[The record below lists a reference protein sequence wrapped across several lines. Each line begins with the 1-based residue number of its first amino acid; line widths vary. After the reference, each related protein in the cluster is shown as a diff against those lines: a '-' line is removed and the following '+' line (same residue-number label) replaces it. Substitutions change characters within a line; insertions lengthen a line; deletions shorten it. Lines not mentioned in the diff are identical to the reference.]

1 MYRFLIFITLFVIN
15 PLTSFSQELAWSLV
29 ADRSTDT
36 KLYDRHDISTQNN
49 QLVLDFS
56 EFARNR
62 KPIKVKLSEDA
73 TPNASFSFFTFIKSS
88 EGSIQNSIIVS
99 NKQEDSSDGWEIKTN
114 ELGGW
119 EWNLRSNNKIVAE
132 YKTIASKYAI
142 NDGYFHMLGFSYDFR
157 KNQVW
162 IYFDGEHIGVINVDK
177 VNASGFNEIFIGGIG
192 SNEKTAFAGYFK
204 KLYLFKDVMR
214 LGSVKRLYTNNPK
227 YKGTIGTNGTFY
239 SRIKVLTWNVKDG
252 GTTNGNVVGPKRTL
266 KILKDSKADI
276 ISLIEVKNSL
286 EYFAEELGFYFYS
299 INDNLAILSRFPI
312 KRTLKIFSA
321 DKLGAVEISIS
332 KKQSLYF
339 FNIALDNKADWS
351 DFSNRYTDEEFRL
364 KELESRG
371 KDITEIMEQ
380 IEIILKPSGN
390 TSIILSGELN
400 SISAEDENGD
410 YNTYPVSKIIHDYGF
425 KDSYRE
431 FHPNSRVYP
440 GYTRNTNSDKNRQG
454 RVDYILYKGKKLM
467 VNYSQILKKHPL
479 KFPSS
484 NYGVLTEFIWR
495 K

>member
-1 MYRFLIFITLFVIN
+1 MTC
-15 PLTSFSQELAWSLV
+15 FSQELAWSLV
-29 ADRSTDT
+29 VDRSTDT
-36 KLYDRHDISTQNN
+36 RHYDRHDISTQNN

-62 KPIKVKLSEDA
+62 KPIKVELSEDA
-73 TPNASFSFFTFIKSS
+73 TPKASFSFFAQIKSS
-88 EGSIQNSIIVS
+88 AGSVQNAVIAS
-99 NKQEDSSDGWEIKTN
+99 NKQENSSDGWEIRTN

-119 EWNLRSNNKIVAE
+119 EWNLRSNDKIVSQ
-132 YKTIASKYAI
+132 YKTTSKKYAI
-142 NDGYFHMLGFSYDFR
+142 NDGNFHMVGFSYDYR

-162 IYFDGEHIGVINVDK
+162 IYFDGDHIGIINIDK
-177 VNASGFNEIFIGGIG
+177 VNASDFSTIFIGGIG
-192 SNEKTAFAGYFK
+192 TDEKTSFTGYFK
-204 KLYLFKDVMR
+204 KLYLFKDAMR

-227 YKGTIGTNGTFY
+227 YKGTIGSNGTFY
-239 SRIKVLTWNVKDG
+239 SRIKVLTWNVADG
-252 GTTNGNVVGPKRTL
+252 GTTHGNVVGPKRTL

-276 ISLIEVKNSL
+276 ISLHETRGSL

-299 INDNLAILSRFPI
+299 INNDIAILSRFPI

-321 DKLGAVEISIS
+321 DKLGAIEISIS

-339 FNIALDNKADWS
+339 FNISLDNTADWS
-351 DFSNRYTDEEFRL
+351 NFSNRYSDEAFRL
-364 KELESRG
+364 EELESRG
-371 KDITEIMEQ
+371 KDVTEIMEQ
-380 IEIILKPSGN
+380 INIILKPSKN

-400 SISAEDENGD
+400 YISAEDENGD

-425 KDSYRE
+425 TDSYRD
-431 FHPNSRVYP
+431 FHPNSRVYQ
-440 GYTRNTNSDKNRQG
+440 GYTRNIDSDIYRQG
-454 RVDYILYKGKKLM
+454 RVDYILFKGNKLM
-467 VNYSQILKKHPL
+467 VNHSKTLKKHPL